1 MRLTAKAFVVFVL
14 MLLACEQAF
23 PAGYEQPPPP
33 RPQSFQSAGQS
44 RADASLL
51 AAIKE
56 ATFADRCVSYLDQ
69 AAVFVKDLL
78 EQFGLGSHTNK

>member
-1 MRLTAKAFVVFVL
+1 MRLTAKAFVAFVV
-14 MLLACEQAF
+14 MALACGQAL
-23 PAGYEQPPPP
+23 ASGYEQPPPP
-33 RPQSFQSAGQS
+33 RPQISQSAAQT

-69 AAVFVKDLL
+69 AAVFMKDLL
-78 EQFGLGSHTNK
+78 NQFGLGAHTNK